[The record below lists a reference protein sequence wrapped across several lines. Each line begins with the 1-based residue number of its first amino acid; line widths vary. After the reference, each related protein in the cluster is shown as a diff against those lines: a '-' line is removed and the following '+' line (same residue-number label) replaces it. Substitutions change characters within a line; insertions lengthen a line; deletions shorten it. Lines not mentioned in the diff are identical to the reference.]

1 LDDAKSRVVVLRS
14 QIERHETRM
23 RDDAALPK
31 SERAQLKSQIA
42 QLSQDLVLSTRRATA
57 LHKEVESVRGSAR
70 RGGSWI
76 VNKPVAALGA
86 DEPGRKRSSSIGEAV
101 SPRAGASSTSSSS
114 GGAAGAGGARMFGQV
129 VDLSSMTDAELDRL
143 VSERA
148 NAAEQRPAPP
158 VARNSSSERLV
169 DPQKQSKMCQQCAV
183 QKAVAKVRVGGSDT
197 VMKLCNSCLEAM
209 KKPGTKAVVSDN
221 STVMQEALK
230 KEGMML
236 VGVSRKQYLVVIE
249 DGTLSWYES
258 KKSLEATNSV
268 ALGDAVCDSF
278 GELLFV
284 QSGDTVYDFE
294 CKNEK
299 EVASWLEALRA
310 AAQLASMIDQRQP
323 LARYKLRGVFPVRL
337 MLALPGGTVRV
348 VCNTKHTPEQAK
360 AQLFDVARQR
370 GLLESGGQ
378 FCAPEFYFLKYAGFD
393 RILID
398 EFRPF
403 AELPYI
409 NLLRDSFAGVFL
421 IAVSKPELVDSGI
434 DLRALLKTDGIM
446 PTALSV
452 DGVDEVERE
461 RSIQS
466 LIHESLWHSLAAR
479 CDDGDAEINV
489 VRCHMAR
496 FRMRAFAEIRDRLP
510 EFINSVPRPV
520 PCPTTVQVTCHLP
533 EVRGLKTVAI
543 DVQMRPSH
551 IRDMMFGKMTQA
563 AGTAF
568 GKRAADFVLKV
579 LGYRSYFVSEA
590 PFIDFDY
597 VRSCVHR
604 GRRIELS
611 LVEFD
616 QRQAL
621 QNEPLSVVDAALSAN
636 LQWIGVAERFV
647 STNTN
652 LALSAG
658 RDARRDSEVENELQR
673 RNVNPLDEVLLSQL
687 PAEPFT
693 MHVLR
698 VSGCRLPSDRSWGG
712 SVHVFVECALYFG
725 GALLCA
731 PQCTVPQPFDVP
743 SGSATFDGT
752 PLAFQVVQT
761 NLPKGARACVTVYAC
776 ASGTRDTSTAKAVPL
791 GWLGVQCFDWND
803 RLVQGD
809 HQCRLWA
816 GAADPIGT
824 CTENF
829 TDKRP
834 MRLVFGFRR
843 HVKTAV
849 YSPPTGAL
857 RADKR
862 QTGLEL
868 SRSVLAE
875 IEKDSLEALSET
887 IKPELWRVRWCLRDR
902 PRALAKLLQCVRWW
916 EPADVAEAHAL
927 LREWRP
933 LSSTDALELF
943 DARYADPA
951 VRAYAVERLFT
962 LSDGALVDL
971 LLQLVQVIKYEPY
984 HDSPLA
990 RFLVHRA
997 LQAKDIVGYPLF
1009 WHLRSEAHVPE
1020 ISQRFLLLTET
1031 YLRGC
1036 GRVYRNTLVDQVRL
1050 LSELNDIGNR
1060 LVAQP
1065 AEARARFLQV
1075 ALVDMRFPPR
1085 FALPLFTDYEC
1096 SGLDLEKCRFMRS
1109 KKMPLWLTFA
1119 NADVSGSPVTVMF
1132 KVGDDL
1138 RQDVL
1143 TLQMIKLMDKLWTA
1157 AGMNLGMTPYGV
1169 VATGPERGLVEVVLN
1184 SETMA
1189 NINRKAGGAAQV
1201 FNPNVLVDWLREH
1214 NATDELFR
1222 EAQQRFALSAAG
1234 YAVAT
1239 YVLGVGDR
1247 HNDNIML
1254 NKNGAMFHIDFGHFL
1269 GHFKTKFGYERE
1281 KAPFVFTKQYAQI
1294 LGGRGAPAYDL
1305 FVESACKAFSVVR
1318 KNCML
1323 FINLFTMMIS
1333 VGLPELKSRENVVY
1347 LRDMLVLEKSDA
1359 DAERFLKGLIEESLR
1374 SFNTQVGEVVHILAN

>member
-1 LDDAKSRVVVLRS
+1 MLRS
-14 QIERHETRM
+14 QIERHETRV
-23 RDDAALPK
+23 RDDTALPK
-31 SERAQLKSQIA
+31 SERSQLKSQIA
-42 QLSQDLVLSTRRATA
+42 QLSDDLTLWTRRAAA
-57 LHKEVESVRGSAR
+57 LHKQVESVRGSTAGR

-76 VNKPVAALGA
+76 VNKPISTDDA
-86 DEPGRKRSSSIGEAV
+86 GRKRSSSIGEAV
-101 SPRAGASSTSSSS
+101 SPRGGAVSSSS
-114 GGAAGAGGARMFGQV
+114 GGGSGGARMFGQV
-129 VDLSSMTDAELDRL
+129 VDLSSMSDADLERL
-143 VSERA
+143 IAERA
-148 NAAEQRPAPP
+148 NAEHERPPP
-158 VARNSSSERLV
+158 AVLRNTSAERLV
-169 DPQKQSKMCQQCAV
+169 DPQKQSKMCQRCQV
-183 QKAVAKVRVGGSDT
+183 HKAVAKVRIGGASE
-197 VMKLCNSCLEAM
+197 VLKLCTSCLEAM
-209 KKPGTKAVVSDN
+209 KTPGTTAVVSDAAAV
-221 STVMQEALK
+221 SSVMKDGVK
-230 KEGMML
+230 KEGMMQ
-236 VGVSRKQYLVVIE
+236 VGVSRKPYLVVIS

-268 ALGDAVCDSF
+268 ALGDTVCDSF
-278 GELLFV
+278 GDLLFV
-284 QSGDTVYDFE
+284 QSGDTVYDFQ
-294 CKNEK
+294 CKSEK

-310 AAQLASMIDQRQP
+310 AAQQAATIDQRQP
-323 LARYKLRGVFPVRL
+323 LARYKLRTVFPVRL

-348 VCNTKHTPEQAK
+348 VCNTKHTPDQAK
-360 AQLFDVARQR
+360 TQLFDVARQR
-370 GLLESGGQ
+370 GLLETAGQ
-378 FCAPEFYFLKYAGFD
+378 FCAPEYYFLKYAGFD

-398 EFRPF
+398 EYRPF

-409 NLLRDSFAGVFL
+409 NLLRDSFAGIFL
-421 IAVSKPELVDSGI
+421 VAVSKPELVDSGI
-434 DLRALLKTDGIM
+434 DLRALLKTDGVM
-446 PTALSV
+446 PSALAV

-489 VRCHMAR
+489 VRCRMAR

-520 PCPTTVQVTCHLP
+520 PCPATVQVTCHLP

-551 IRDMMFGKMTQA
+551 IRDMMFGKMSQA
-563 AGTAF
+563 AGTSF

-597 VRSCVHR
+597 VRSCIHR

-621 QNEPLSVVDAALSAN
+621 QNEPLSVVDAGLSAN
-636 LQWIGVAERFV
+636 LQWIGVAERC
-647 STNTN
+647 
-652 LALSAG
+652 APRADDRPQSAASPRG
-658 RDARRDSEVENELQR
+658 EARRDSEVENELQSR
-673 RNVNPLDEVLLSQL
+673 SVDPLDEVLLSTL

-698 VSGCRLPSDRSWGG
+698 VSGCRLPADRAWAA

-743 SGSATFDGT
+743 TGSATFDGT

-761 NLPKGARACVTVYAC
+761 KMPKGARACLTVYAC
-776 ASGTRDTSTAKAVPL
+776 PSGSRDTNVAKAVPL
-791 GWLGVQCFDWND
+791 AWLGVQCFDWND

-834 MRLVFGFRR
+834 MRVVFGFRR
-843 HVKTAV
+843 YEKTPV

-857 RADKR
+857 RADR
-862 QTGLEL
+862 RAVGLEL
-868 SRSVLAE
+868 TPSVQAE

-1050 LSELNDIGNR
+1050 LSELNDVGSR

-1065 AEARARFLQV
+1065 AEARARYLQV
-1075 ALVDMRFPPR
+1075 SLVDMRFPAR
-1085 FALPLFTDYEC
+1085 FSLPLFTDYEC
-1096 SGLDLEKCRFMRS
+1096 SGLELDKCRFMKS

-1222 EAQQRFALSAAG
+1222 DAQQRFALSAAG

-1294 LGGRGAPAYDL
+1294 LGGRGAPAYEL
-1305 FVESACKAFSVVR
+1305 FVASACKAFNIVR

-1333 VGLPELKSRENVVY
+1333 VGLPELRSRENVVY

-1359 DAERFLKGLIEESLR
+1359 DAERFLKGLIDESLR

>member
-1 LDDAKSRVVVLRS
+1 
-14 QIERHETRM
+14 
-23 RDDAALPK
+23 
-31 SERAQLKSQIA
+31 
-42 QLSQDLVLSTRRATA
+42 
-57 LHKEVESVRGSAR
+57 
-70 RGGSWI
+70 
-76 VNKPVAALGA
+76 
-86 DEPGRKRSSSIGEAV
+86 
-101 SPRAGASSTSSSS
+101 
-114 GGAAGAGGARMFGQV
+114 
-129 VDLSSMTDAELDRL
+129 
-143 VSERA
+143 
-148 NAAEQRPAPP
+148 
-158 VARNSSSERLV
+158 
-169 DPQKQSKMCQQCAV
+169 
-183 QKAVAKVRVGGSDT
+183 
-197 VMKLCNSCLEAM
+197 
-209 KKPGTKAVVSDN
+209 
-221 STVMQEALK
+221 
-230 KEGMML
+230 
-236 VGVSRKQYLVVIE
+236 
-249 DGTLSWYES
+249 
-258 KKSLEATNSV
+258 
-268 ALGDAVCDSF
+268 
-278 GELLFV
+278 
-284 QSGDTVYDFE
+284 
-294 CKNEK
+294 
-299 EVASWLEALRA
+299 
-310 AAQLASMIDQRQP
+310 
-323 LARYKLRGVFPVRL
+323 
-337 MLALPGGTVRV
+337 
-348 VCNTKHTPEQAK
+348 
-360 AQLFDVARQR
+360 
-370 GLLESGGQ
+370 
-378 FCAPEFYFLKYAGFD
+378 
-393 RILID
+393 
-398 EFRPF
+398 
-403 AELPYI
+403 
-409 NLLRDSFAGVFL
+409 
-421 IAVSKPELVDSGI
+421 
-434 DLRALLKTDGIM
+434 
-446 PTALSV
+446 
-452 DGVDEVERE
+452 
-461 RSIQS
+461 
-466 LIHESLWHSLAAR
+466 
-479 CDDGDAEINV
+479 
-489 VRCHMAR
+489 
-496 FRMRAFAEIRDRLP
+496 
-510 EFINSVPRPV
+510 
-520 PCPTTVQVTCHLP
+520 
-533 EVRGLKTVAI
+533 
-543 DVQMRPSH
+543 
-551 IRDMMFGKMTQA
+551 
-563 AGTAF
+563 
-568 GKRAADFVLKV
+568 
-579 LGYRSYFVSEA
+579 
-590 PFIDFDY
+590 
-597 VRSCVHR
+597 
-604 GRRIELS
+604 
-611 LVEFD
+611 
-616 QRQAL
+616 
-621 QNEPLSVVDAALSAN
+621 
-636 LQWIGVAERFV
+636 
-647 STNTN
+647 
-652 LALSAG
+652 
-658 RDARRDSEVENELQR
+658 
-673 RNVNPLDEVLLSQL
+673 
-687 PAEPFT
+687 

-698 VSGCRLPSDRSWGG
+698 VSGCRLPADRSWPS
-712 SVHVFVECALYFG
+712 SVFVFVECALYFG

-743 SGSATFDGT
+743 TGSATFDGT

-761 NLPKGARACVTVYAC
+761 KMPKGARACLTVYAC
-776 ASGTRDTSTAKAVPL
+776 ASGSRDTNVAKAVPL
-791 GWLGVQCFDWND
+791 AWLGVQCFDWND

-843 HVKTAV
+843 YEKTPV

-862 QTGLEL
+862 ATGLEL
-868 SRSVLAE
+868 TPSVLAE

-927 LREWRP
+927 VREWRP

-1050 LSELNDIGNR
+1050 LSELNDVGSR

-1075 ALVDMRFPPR
+1075 SLVDMRFPPR
-1085 FALPLFTDYEC
+1085 FSLPLFTDYEC
-1096 SGLDLEKCRFMRS
+1096 SGLELEKCRFMKS

-1222 EAQQRFALSAAG
+1222 DAQQRFALSAAG

-1294 LGGRGAPAYDL
+1294 LGGRGAPAYEL
-1305 FVESACKAFSVVR
+1305 FVTSACKAFNIVR

-1333 VGLPELKSRENVVY
+1333 VGLPELRSRENVVY

-1359 DAERFLKGLIEESLR
+1359 DAERFLKGLIDESLR